1 MDGNCQV
8 QSVVYRATVETADC
22 RRDYTG
28 LTALTFKERFNGH
41 QYSMRHRSHRNSTAL
56 SKYVWSL
63 KDKNTDFNIR
73 WSVRRRATAYQNTT
87 RMCNLCLAEKLEII
101 KADKKRSLNKRTE
114 LVSKCR
120 HENRFYLCNFPPAVP
135 WTGSPT
141 FFRFSD
147 VLFLPIFQIADFSI
161 LSNFSNYFRPFLILP
176 LFFEFFEFFPVYNYA
191 LFIVFFDDFW
201 CFFFLWFFRVYD
213 FLWLFVFP
221 LKSQLHACPLSSP
234 MFSTLY
240 LPANFCQFFRAQV
253 VLRTTPFLSR
263 PIRTTLLSKVWS
275 FLFIKHLRIGW
286 NT

>member
-1 MDGNCQV
+1 
-8 QSVVYRATVETADC
+8 
-22 RRDYTG
+22 
-28 LTALTFKERFNGH
+28 
-41 QYSMRHRSHRNSTAL
+41 MRHRSHKNSTAL

-114 LVSKCR
+114 LVSNVDTRTASTSVISRRLC
-120 HENRFYLCNFPPAVP
+120 HERFPY
-135 WTGSPT
+135 
-141 FFRFSD
+141 

-191 LFIVFFDDFW
+191 LFIVF
-201 CFFFLWFFRVYD
+201 CFSFFL
-213 FLWLFVFP
+213 
-221 LKSQLHACPLSSP
+221 SSPNFMLVLCRPP

-240 LPANFCQFFRAQV
+240 LPAGFCQFSAPKLYFVQP
-253 VLRTTPFLSR
+253 PFFPGPSGPHFYPRFWGFCSLSTWGSAETLSR
-263 PIRTTLLSKVWS
+263 ETPSSAMKM
-275 FLFIKHLRIGW
+275 
-286 NT
+286 

>member
-1 MDGNCQV
+1 
-8 QSVVYRATVETADC
+8 
-22 RRDYTG
+22 
-28 LTALTFKERFNGH
+28 
-41 QYSMRHRSHRNSTAL
+41 MRHRSHRNSTTL

-147 VLFLPIFQIADFSI
+147 VVFFADFSNCRFFDTFE
-161 LSNFSNYFRPFLILP
+161 LFELLPAFFWSCRCFSNFFRFFLYI
-176 LFFEFFEFFPVYNYA
+176 
-191 LFIVFFDDFW
+191 ITRSSSFFDDSLGFII
-201 CFFFLWFFRVYD
+201 FYG

-221 LKSQLHACPLSSP
+221 LKSQLHACPLFMLVHVFP
-234 MFSTLY
+234 
-240 LPANFCQFFRAQV
+240 P
-253 VLRTTPFLSR
+253 
-263 PIRTTLLSKVWS
+263 LLT
-275 FLFIKHLRIGW
+275 R
-286 NT
+286 